1 MKSKM
6 PVLKQQQ
13 QKGKGQEK
21 DNKEKRVPETL
32 QNILIKG
39 N

>member
-6 PVLKQQQ
+6 PVLKWQQ

-21 DNKEKRVPETL
+21 DKEKRVPETL